1 MKIIATLK
9 KYLYLSDVLDF
20 YEPGNTLKAQKK
32 EQTNRLPQGA
42 AGVAYG
48 NPVHLLDAAQ
58 YIKLAWD
65 SISDAT
71 IKNAFNFTSLS

>member
-1 MKIIATLK
+1 MEILAALK

-20 YEPGNTLKAQKK
+20 YKLGNKLKAHKK
-32 EQTNRLPQGA
+32 EQANRLPWGA

-48 NPVHLLDAAQ
+48 NPVHLLDAAH

-65 SISDAT
+65 SISNAT
-71 IKNAFNFTSLS
+71 IRNTFNFASLS

>member
-1 MKIIATLK
+1 MKVVASLK
-9 KYLYLSDVLDF
+9 KYLYLSDVLGF
-20 YEPGNTLKAQKK
+20 YKLGNTSKAHKK
-32 EQTNRLPQGA
+32 EQANRLPWGA
-42 AGVAYG
+42 AGVAYR

-71 IKNAFNFTSLS
+71 IRNAFNFTNLS